1 MKQSVQHIIEK
12 WYRELNFPQKFDDEF
27 YAALQNVEI
36 NEDSTIE
43 NFDLEEEN
51 GKKAFFPVY
60 FSAKRSRRNMKK
72 RVFPWRC
79 FTIPSMTW

>member
-1 MKQSVQHIIEK
+1 MNASVRSVIEK

-51 GKKAFFPVY
+51 GKKILLSCLFFLWHFRIY
-60 FSAKRSRRNMKK
+60 RFGGNIRDHTEFSR
-72 RVFPWRC
+72 
-79 FTIPSMTW
+79 